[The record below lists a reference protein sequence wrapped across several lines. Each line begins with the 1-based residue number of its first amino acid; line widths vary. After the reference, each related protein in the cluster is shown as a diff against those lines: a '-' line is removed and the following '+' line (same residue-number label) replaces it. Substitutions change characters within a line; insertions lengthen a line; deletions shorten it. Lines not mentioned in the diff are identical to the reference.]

1 MFEIFLMVILLPTS
15 LIFNIILLRRG
26 LNVIKE
32 NEELNYA
39 LDIVQNERIETLD
52 KLENLLEQMR
62 EYDMNGAFE
71 ADDEVGGAY
80 KEIINLIET
89 YKNEI

>member
-1 MFEIFLMVILLPTS
+1 MFEIFLMVILLPAS
-15 LIFNIILLRRG
+15 LVLNIILLRRG
-26 LNVIKE
+26 LRFVKL
-32 NEELNYA
+32 NEELDEVV
-39 LDIVQNERIETLD
+39 DILQNEREETLN
-52 KLENLLEQMR
+52 KLETLLEQMR

>member
-1 MFEIFLMVILLPTS
+1 MITLLILLITAS
-15 LIFNIILLRRG
+15 IILNIYLLNRG
-26 LNVIKE
+26 LQYIRSND
-32 NEELNYA
+32 ELNEYVDA
-39 LDIVQNERIETLD
+39 MEIERENTLD
-52 KLENLLEQMR
+52 KLITLLETMR

-89 YKNEI
+89 YKNEL

>member
-1 MFEIFLMVILLPTS
+1 MITILILLITAS
-15 LIFNIILLRRG
+15 IILNIFLLRRG
-26 LNVIKE
+26 LQYIRANDELTQYTDAMEIERE
-32 NEELNYA
+32 N
-39 LDIVQNERIETLD
+39 TLD
-52 KLENLLEQMR
+52 KLETLLETMR
-62 EYDMNGAFE
+62 DYDLNGAFE

>member
-1 MFEIFLMVILLPTS
+1 MFEIFLMVILLPAS
-15 LIFNIILLRRG
+15 FVLNVILLRRG
-26 LNVIKE
+26 LKFVKL
-32 NEELNYA
+32 NEELNNVV
-39 LDIVQNERIETLD
+39 DILQNERDETLN
-52 KLENLLEQMR
+52 KLESLLEQMR

-80 KEIINLIET
+80 KEIINLIEN

>member
-1 MFEIFLMVILLPTS
+1 MFELLLMLVLLPAS
-15 LIFNIILLRRG
+15 IILNIILIRRG
-26 LNVIKE
+26 LGFVRM
-32 NEELNYA
+32 NEELNVSVTI
-39 LDIVQNERIETLD
+39 LQNERDETLD
-52 KLENLLEQMR
+52 KLETLLETMR
-62 EYDMNGAFE
+62 DYDLKGAFE

>member
-1 MFEIFLMVILLPTS
+1 MLEIFLMVILLPAS
-15 LIFNIILLRRG
+15 IVLNIILIRRG
-26 LNVIKE
+26 LNFVKA
-32 NEELNYA
+32 NEQ
-39 LDIVQNERIETLD
+39 LDDVVDILQNEREETLN
-52 KLENLLEQMR
+52 KLESLLEQMR

-71 ADDEVGGAY
+71 SDDEVGGAY

>member
-1 MFEIFLMVILLPTS
+1 MFEIFLMVILLPAS
-15 LIFNIILLRRG
+15 LVFNIILLRKG
-26 LNVIKE
+26 LRFVKM
-32 NEELNYA
+32 NEEMDSVVNIL
-39 LDIVQNERIETLD
+39 QNEREETLN
-52 KLENLLEQMR
+52 KLESLLEQMR

-89 YKNEI
+89 YKTEI